1 MAFPGM
7 MGMPGGGG
15 GNAGASDQDQVMIK
29 MMQTGMESC
38 LAKSVMA
45 GGMGFALGGAFGLF
59 MSSMSYD
66 TPLTPQGAALTSLP
80 VKEQLRRGL
89 KDMGTRSYS
98 SAKNFGMIGMMYS
111 GTECV
116 IEGFR
121 AKSDLTNS
129 VAAGCV
135 TGGALAYKAGP
146 QAAALG
152 CAGFAAFSAA
162 IDAYMRMPESD

>member
-1 MAFPGM
+1 
-7 MGMPGGGG
+7 
-15 GNAGASDQDQVMIK
+15 
-29 MMQTGMESC
+29 
-38 LAKSVMA
+38 
-45 GGMGFALGGAFGLF
+45 
-59 MSSMSYD
+59 MSYD
-66 TPLTPQGAALTSLP
+66 TPLTPQGAALTTLP
-80 VKEQLRRGL
+80 IREQLRRGL
-89 KDMGTRSYS
+89 KDMGSRSYS

-111 GTECV
+111 GTECI

-146 QAAALG
+146 QAALLG

-162 IDAYMRMPESD
+162 IDAYMRMPEKD